1 VPKGSVNR
9 MGTEKPSAGSQQSDA
24 GTTSLKNY
32 PLCLLHGRILKLI
45 NVSMPAFQK
54 VSFQADRTSRGL
66 AKNNNGSRRISSV
79 FREDEKLFAD
89 AQNYPHETLDA
100 DICIIGAGPAGITL
114 AKGFIGTKVRVLML
128 ESGGLDFER
137 KSQKLAKG
145 MNAGVHYEALDLC
158 RVRKFG
164 GSTGKFG
171 WGGWCKPLA
180 DIDFSPRSW
189 FPMSGWPI
197 TRQELQPFYL
207 RALETL
213 QLPSSYPFDDDS
225 VEAQASVEKLDLSG
239 SPLAVEES
247 LLAPSTG
254 HCLSDAVND
263 LGAAENIRVL
273 LHATVTEIISDP
285 LRQRVTGLNV
295 KSLSGEKFSV
305 SARWIVLAAGGIE
318 NPRIMLQSTKDY
330 PKGIGNEHDLVGR
343 CFMENPRFHWG
354 RLSGD
359 ELPDIVRPFYPAN
372 AVRRRLGQASLN
384 EVVAGLG
391 FTVKPEIQKEE
402 QLLNARTWIY
412 PAPARSEG
420 DGGRELRETVFWLKK
435 SRMPD
440 APIRRMVN
448 IVRDFPNAVKTALSY
463 LRPSTHWEFVTVM
476 EQEPILKSRI
486 VLDNRRDAL
495 GLRAVR
501 LEWHLGPLVERT
513 LRRNQELI
521 VQTLSQRGITCSAV
535 TPGASKS
542 ELELARWVWHH
553 MGTTRMSDDPAQ
565 GVVDKDCRVHGFE
578 NLYVTGSSV
587 FPTGGN
593 DMPTLTIVALAHRLA
608 DHLKQRV
615 ARVQETV
622 TLKSV
627 VYEKPVRVGS
637 AAGS

>member
-1 VPKGSVNR
+1 MFS
-9 MGTEKPSAGSQQSDA
+9 
-24 GTTSLKNY
+24 
-32 PLCLLHGRILKLI
+32 
-45 NVSMPAFQK
+45 
-54 VSFQADRTSRGL
+54 
-66 AKNNNGSRRISSV
+66 
-79 FREDEKLFAD
+79 D
-89 AQNYPHETLDA
+89 AQNLSRETLDA

-114 AKGFIGTKVRVLML
+114 AKGFMNSNVRVVIL
-128 ESGGLDFER
+128 ESGGLEFER

-145 MNAGVHYEALDLC
+145 VNAGVHYEALHLC

-180 DIDFSPRSW
+180 DIDFAERPW
-189 FPMSGWPI
+189 FPMSGWPV
-197 TRQELQPFYL
+197 TRQELQPYYL
-207 RALETL
+207 RALDTL
-213 QLPSSYPFDDDS
+213 QLPSSHPFETERA
-225 VEAQASVEKLDLSG
+225 EALASADKLDLNG
-239 SPLAVEES
+239 SPLTVEES
-247 LLAPSTG
+247 LLAPATG
-254 HCLSDAVND
+254 HCLSDAYKD
-263 LGAAENIRVL
+263 LAGADNIHVL

-285 LRQRVTGLNV
+285 QRQRVTGVNA
-295 KSLSGEKFSV
+295 KTLSGKPFSV

-318 NPRIMLQSTKDY
+318 NPRIMLQSTKNH
-330 PKGIGNEHDLVGR
+330 PKGIGNEQDLVGR

-354 RLSGD
+354 RLSGS
-359 ELPDIVRPFYPAN
+359 ELPHIVRQFYPAN
-372 AVRRRLGQASLN
+372 AVRRRLGQASAS
-384 EVVAGLG
+384 EVVGGLG
-391 FTVKPEIQKEE
+391 FLIRPEIQWEE

-440 APIRRMVN
+440 APFRRAAN
-448 IVRDFPNAVKTALSY
+448 IIRDFPNAVRTTLSY

-486 VLDNRRDAL
+486 TLDDRHDAL
-495 GLRAVR
+495 GQRAVR

-521 VQTLSQRGITCSAV
+521 VNTLSRLGVNCSAEV
-535 TPGASKS
+535 PGAKKS

-553 MGTTRMSDDPAQ
+553 MGTTRMSDDPKQ
-565 GVVDKDCRVHGFE
+565 GVVDRDCRVHGFD

-608 DHLKQRV
+608 DHLRQRV
-615 ARVQETV
+615 SRTQDTTV
-622 TLKSV
+622 LKSV
-627 VYEKPVRVGS
+627 SYEAPLRVVSG
-637 AAGS
+637 AGS